1 MLQTAYSSRVLSI
14 SQCRRR
20 EWSVLS
26 IRHDYLGVVQA
37 VLVVFEAS
45 PSWFANVLWS
55 GVLLLS
61 VLLGA
66 TATVE
71 ATTKGLSLKLPLA
84 RTFRAPILELIILGS
99 QAKFAVLKAPTCWA
113 AFALKLFRL
122 RSESAYRCRL
132 RLTRLVVRCFV
143 LIFTC
148 LECRW

>member
-1 MLQTAYSSRVLSI
+1 MLRTAYSSRVLSI
-14 SQCRRR
+14 SQCRRC
-20 EWSVLS
+20 EWSLLS
-26 IRHDYLGVVQA
+26 IRHGYLWVVQA
-37 VLVVFEAS
+37 VLVVSVAS
-45 PSWFANVLWS
+45 PSWFANVLWL

-71 ATTKGLSLKLPLA
+71 ATTKGLSLKSPLA
-84 RTFRAPILELIILGS
+84 RTFRAPILELMFLGS
-99 QAKFAVLKAPTCWA
+99 QAKFAVLKAPTYWA

-122 RSESAYRCRL
+122 RSVLAYRCRW
-132 RLTRLVVRCFV
+132 RLTRLVVRCFA